1 MDGMNISSE
10 EIFFKRKEEER
21 EVGVKERSRGR
32 VGKSR
37 SQRSTGKEA
46 KSCLRSVKGSQGK
59 PKAKREGVNNV
70 EYLSGV
76 CTNID

>member
-37 SQRSTGKEA
+37 SQRSTRKESA
-46 KSCLRSVKGSQGK
+46 RDGQKCH
-59 PKAKREGVNNV
+59 
-70 EYLSGV
+70 LSEARAWTEPAV
-76 CTNID
+76 FPELCWVHDIQ